1 MVIALYQRLVAP
13 GPSSAV
19 ASGVVDECIA
29 GAAAPTWAWTWV
41 AEIRFAKCGGRAAE
55 ADLVKSGGLHAI

>member
-1 MVIALYQRLVAP
+1 MVIGLYQRLIAP
-13 GPSSAV
+13 GPSAAV
-19 ASGVVDECIA
+19 TSGVVDKHIA
-29 GAAAPTWAWTWV
+29 GAGAPMWAWTWV